1 MGKGTKV
8 SWKYYNHAM
17 IPNCAPHEVPDMKS
31 VEDGSVW
38 RGGGGTSQGGQ
49 RIFTVVRN
57 LDFGLV
63 SKIMC
68 LIFNP

>member
-17 IPNCAPHEVPDMKS
+17 IPNCAPHEVPDMKP

-38 RGGGGTSQGGQ
+38 RGGGVLRKMDNG
-49 RIFTVVRN
+49 F
-57 LDFGLV
+57 
-63 SKIMC
+63 
-68 LIFNP
+68 